1 MTDPRRRVLVCIPQP
16 FMRAAPGLQ
25 TGLEELGLAVRVE
38 TPEFAVD
45 SARLRELVR
54 DVEILV
60 VSTEHVT
67 ESVLRAGGELQMI
80 VKHGAG
86 VDNIDVAA
94 ATRRGIAVVNL
105 PGLNA
110 DAVADLT
117 VALVLALARRVVE
130 AVQLVRG
137 GGWGYL
143 LGTELSGKTYGI
155 IGTGLIGRKVLQR
168 VAGFGLSLLGYDVA
182 PDPALAAQLGLRY
195 APLDEV
201 LATADVISL
210 HVPLVD
216 STRGLF
222 NRQAFRLMKRGV
234 LLVNVSRGG
243 VVDED
248 ALLEALENGTVGGA
262 ALDVFAQEPP
272 RRSRLLELPN
282 VLPTPHIGGS
292 TIETARRL
300 AAACVE
306 VIAAFLRGDRPRSLV
321 NPEVWLMRM
330 GKNLAAERREGG

>member
-1 MTDPRRRVLVCIPQP
+1 MTAARRRALVCIPRP
-16 FMRAAPGLQ
+16 FMRAAPELPVK
-25 TGLEELGLAVRVE
+25 LEELGLEVRVE
-38 TPEFAVD
+38 TPEFTVEP
-45 SARLRELVR
+45 ARLRELVR
-54 DVEILV
+54 DAEILV
-60 VSTEHVT
+60 ISTERVT
-67 ESVLRAGGELQMI
+67 ESILGEGKGLQVI

-94 ATRRGIAVVNL
+94 ATRRGVAVVNL

-168 VAGFGLSLLGYDVA
+168 IAGFGLSTLGYDVA
-182 PDPALAAQLGLRY
+182 PDPTLVTQGLRY

-201 LATADVISL
+201 LATSDVISL

-216 STRGLF
+216 GTRGLLD
-222 NRQAFRLMKRGV
+222 RRAFHLMKSGV

-292 TIETARRL
+292 TVETARRL

-306 VIAAFLRGDRPRSLV
+306 VVAAFLRGDRPRSLV
-321 NPEVWLMRM
+321 NPEVWSIRTGQHLP
-330 GKNLAAERREGG
+330 AERREHG